1 MNVRDRQPGII
12 GEAGKNLGAPPTPSE
27 PGISKRQI
35 AGACD
40 RSIHAH
46 FSVDLD
52 AVWSMIEPDLPS
64 LSADA
69 RRLQRHEPRL

>member
-1 MNVRDRQPGII
+1 MNDRDRQLRILD
-12 GEAGKNLGAPPTPSE
+12 EAGKNLGAPPTPSE